1 VETTADPSP
10 TPEEPRT
17 IEETFAALTTVVGDA
32 VAGEDMEGK
41 LGEEVLKKAGEAI
54 EKHQEGTLED
64 ALKKMA
70 EAREKLAEGS
80 EKGEVSPAAAAEVD
94 AALQA
99 LAEALQS
106 TPPPTGGG
114 DDDDGGE
121 GKGKGRDKGKGNDGD
136 DDDD

>member
-32 VAGEDMEGK
+32 VAAGEMEEK
-41 LGEEVLKKAGEAI
+41 LGEEVLKKTGEAI
-54 EKHQEGTLED
+54 EKHQEGDPGD

-106 TPPPTGGG
+106 TPPPPG
-114 DDDDGGE
+114 DE
-121 GKGKGRDKGKGNDGD
+121 GKGKGRSRGRGND
-136 DDDD
+136 DDDDDD